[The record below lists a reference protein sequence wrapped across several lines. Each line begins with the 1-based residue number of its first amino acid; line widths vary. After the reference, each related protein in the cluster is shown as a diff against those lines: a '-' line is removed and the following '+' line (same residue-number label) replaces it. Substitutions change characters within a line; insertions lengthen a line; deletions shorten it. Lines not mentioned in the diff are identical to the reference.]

1 MKKERNC
8 SGGITMPV
16 YGVGMPMPMPPAPP
30 MMGAMPYS
38 STYSTPTTTNSSN
51 YVGTYNNME
60 QQMNNMQQQINML
73 ESRVSKLEGKTS
85 TNYTNNY
92 NDSNYYML

>member
-8 SGGITMPV
+8 SGNMQMPM
-16 YGVGMPMPMPPAPP
+16 YGVGMPVPMPPAPP
-30 MMGAMPYS
+30 VMMPYATQTT
-38 STYSTPTTTNSSN
+38 STSYGS
-51 YVGTYNNME
+51 TYNNME

-73 ESRVSKLEGKTS
+73 ENRVSKLEGKTS